1 MKLATATNCNRAAGF
16 TLVEVLAALLFLAI
30 VIPTAVE
37 ALHMATLSGEVAV
50 RKSAAARVADRVLNE
65 SIVMTNWNSGTQS
78 GTVTEGAQNFN
89 WTLTS
94 QTWPQD
100 SMQLLTAEVKYS
112 AQGKDYSVKLSTLAN
127 PQTLNGTMNLQQ

>member
-1 MKLATATNCNRAAGF
+1 MKLATAKNCNRAAGF

-30 VIPTAVE
+30 VVPVAIE
-37 ALHMATLSGEVAV
+37 ALHMATKAGEVAV
-50 RKSAAARVADRVLNE
+50 RKNAAARVADRILNE

-78 GTVTEGAQNFN
+78 GTVTEGASDYR

-100 SMQLLTAEVKYS
+100 SMQLLTAEVTYS

-127 PQTLNGTMNLQQ
+127 SQTLNGTMNLKQ